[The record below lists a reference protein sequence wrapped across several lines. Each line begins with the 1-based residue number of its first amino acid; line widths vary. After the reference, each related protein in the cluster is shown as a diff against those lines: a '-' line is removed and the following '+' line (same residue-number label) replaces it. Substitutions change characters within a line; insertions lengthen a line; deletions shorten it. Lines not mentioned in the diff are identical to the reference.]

1 MFEKNATATYEDTVE
16 FICDKTLKDVESLAK
31 TKDPKKMI
39 AKTILSAE
47 RMGAM
52 EELAAFAYG
61 KTEGEV
67 HLDVE
72 RLTLEKR
79 FQESL
84 KSAERGE

>member
-1 MFEKNATATYEDTVE
+1 MFEKNATATYEDALE

-31 TKDPKKMI
+31 NDDPKKMI
-39 AKTILSAE
+39 AKTIIAAE
-47 RMGAM
+47 RLGTMK
-52 EELAAFAYG
+52 ELAAFAYG

-72 RLTLEKR
+72 RLTLKKR
-79 FQESL
+79 LLESL